1 MTHYVLLKRRL
12 HMIRV
17 RHRGQ
22 LLKHNELNEIANN
35 YILTKHAKEM
45 IEKRCPNL
53 NIKHSIKHPILAY
66 FNTDGSVNIAIN
78 GFEYLVVSLD
88 RFPYRIIT
96 FKEKSHNG
104 IDIYSKRY
112 LAQMGYCRKLFQ

>member
-1 MTHYVLLKRRL
+1 
-12 HMIRV
+12 MIQI

-45 IEKRCPNL
+45 IDKRCPNL

-88 RFPYRIIT
+88 RFPYKIIT
-96 FKEKSHNG
+96 FKEKLQVSYSIRTEISEAG
-104 IDIYSKRY
+104 SIRALEAYSKE
-112 LAQMGYCRKLFQ
+112 KL

>member
-1 MTHYVLLKRRL
+1 
-12 HMIRV
+12 MIRV
-17 RHRGQ
+17 R
-22 LLKHNELNEIANN
+22 L
-35 YILTKHAKEM
+35 
-45 IEKRCPNL
+45 
-53 NIKHSIKHPILAY
+53 LAY

-88 RFPYRIIT
+88 RFPYRVVT

-104 IDIYSKRY
+104 IDIYSKRC

>member
-1 MTHYVLLKRRL
+1 MK
-12 HMIRV
+12 
-17 RHRGQ
+17 
-22 LLKHNELNEIANN
+22 LNEIANN

-45 IEKRCPNL
+45 
-53 NIKHSIKHPILAY
+53 
-66 FNTDGSVNIAIN
+66 
-78 GFEYLVVSLD
+78 FEYLVVSLD

>member
-1 MTHYVLLKRRL
+1 
-12 HMIRV
+12 MIQV

-22 LLKHNELNEIANN
+22 LLKYNELNEIANN

-45 IEKRCPNL
+45 IDKRCPNL

-88 RFPYRIIT
+88 RFPYKIIT

>member
-1 MTHYVLLKRRL
+1 
-12 HMIRV
+12 MIKV

-22 LLKHNELNEIANN
+22 LLNRDELDEIANN

-53 NIKHSIKHPILAY
+53 NVKYSIQNPILAY
-66 FNTDGSVNIAIN
+66 FNTDGSVNIAISD
-78 GFEYLVVSLD
+78 FEYLVVVLD
-88 RFPYRIIT
+88 KFPYKVIT

-104 IDIYSKRY
+104 IDIFFKRY
-112 LAQMGYCRKLFQ
+112 LAQTGYCRKVFQ

>member
-1 MTHYVLLKRRL
+1 
-12 HMIRV
+12 MIRV

-22 LLKHNELNEIANN
+22 LLNHNELNEIANN

-53 NIKHSIKHPILAY
+53 NIEHSIRHPLLAY
-66 FNTDGSVNIAIN
+66 FNTDGSANIAIN
-78 GFEYLVVSLD
+78 NFEYLVVV
-88 RFPYRIIT
+88 FNKYPYRIVT

-104 IDIYSKRY
+104 IDVYYKRY
-112 LAQMGYCRKLFQ
+112 LAQMGYCRKSLCQI

>member
-1 MTHYVLLKRRL
+1 
-12 HMIRV
+12 MIRV

-53 NIKHSIKHPILAY
+53 FWLIL
-66 FNTDGSVNIAIN
+66 IRM
-78 GFEYLVVSLD
+78 VV
-88 RFPYRIIT
+88 
-96 FKEKSHNG
+96 
-104 IDIYSKRY
+104 
-112 LAQMGYCRKLFQ
+112 